1 MFHVSH
7 DRFLLRIVDI
17 IYSSEPFGL
26 GALWSQKG
34 RGGDSFD
41 VPTHPALGG
50 GNFLCVGCS
59 LHNMRF
65 GMCSRCYALIRPPLL
80 AQPSS
85 DPVVKK
91 VSDELTCDSAALCI
105 QSCHL

>member
-17 IYSSEPFGL
+17 IHSSEPFGL

-41 VPTHPALGG
+41 VGSGVIVTRDGWTG
-50 GNFLCVGCS
+50 SGSFS
-59 LHNMRF
+59 
-65 GMCSRCYALIRPPLL
+65 
-80 AQPSS
+80 
-85 DPVVKK
+85 
-91 VSDELTCDSAALCI
+91 
-105 QSCHL
+105 